1 MARKEVRARAE
12 RIAKLLPDIMGSIAR
27 WHQGKMTV
35 SIRENGK
42 MDHPIGD
49 MTMGD
54 ATAKKLTFNQ
64 YQALTMIRE
73 MNECSVN
80 ELAEKL
86 HLAQST
92 TSQLV
97 DRLVKG
103 GFAIRETAAGDRRRI
118 VVTLSK
124 SGALMMER
132 RKQTLLDAYEQILS
146 SLDDAD
152 QQMLEDAFDKF
163 SRVASKLNQP
173 PAKRGG

>member
-1 MARKEVRARAE
+1 
-12 RIAKLLPDIMGSIAR
+12 MGTIAR
-27 WHQGKMTV
+27 WHQGTMMM

-42 MDHPIGD
+42 MERPIGD

-54 ATAKKLTFNQ
+54 SPATKLTFNQ

-86 HLAQST
+86 RLAQST

-97 DRLVKG
+97 DRLVKA
-103 GFAIRETAAGDRRRI
+103 GFAIRETASDDRRRI

-132 RKQTLLDAYEQILS
+132 RRQSILDAYEQILL
-146 SLDDAD
+146 SLDEAD
-152 QQMLEDAFDKF
+152 QLTLEDAFDKF
-163 SRVASKLNQP
+163 YQVASKLNQP